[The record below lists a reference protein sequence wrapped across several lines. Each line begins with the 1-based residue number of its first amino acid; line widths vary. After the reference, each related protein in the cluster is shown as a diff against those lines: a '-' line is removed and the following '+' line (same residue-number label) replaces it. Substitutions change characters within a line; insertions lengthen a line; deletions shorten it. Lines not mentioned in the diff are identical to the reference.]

1 MDVWKIIY
9 SINCMFLGSNI
20 TFLAYYYAGAFRDIP
35 RSVTYIVW
43 AGVITCIVAIYQ
55 LSSHVTGN

>member
-20 TFLAYYYAGAFRDIP
+20 TFLAYYYGGAFRDKSRICNLYC
-35 RSVTYIVW
+35 VVW
-43 AGVITCIVAIYQ
+43 CDCKHCGD
-55 LSSHVTGN
+55 LSA